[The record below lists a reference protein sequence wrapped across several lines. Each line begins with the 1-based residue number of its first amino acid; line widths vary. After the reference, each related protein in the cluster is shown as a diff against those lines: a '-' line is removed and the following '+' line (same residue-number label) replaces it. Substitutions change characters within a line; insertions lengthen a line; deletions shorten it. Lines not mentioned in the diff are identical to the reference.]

1 MTDQE
6 LIQGFLKGGKREY
19 AQVVNWIAEVVRA
32 KLWTERVAAD
42 DVISDTTLKLLMNLR
57 DDTFRLESA
66 FRTYVQR
73 ITLYTVVDAW
83 RRVRPLSTVGDHVA
97 LYDEAT
103 PLSTIE
109 AKERE
114 LLFQRVVELLPAKC
128 RRLWVMTFEYDLT
141 SGEIARKLG
150 TSEGSIRT
158 SLSRCKDKATEILK
172 QIS

>member
-6 LIQGFLKGGKREY
+6 LIHGFLNGGKREY

-42 DVISDTTLKLLMNLR
+42 DVIADTAMKLLINLR
-57 DDTFRLESA
+57 DDAFRLESA

-83 RRVRPLSTVGDHVA
+83 RRVKPMRTVDNVDAIHDESTPYS
-97 LYDEAT
+97 L
-103 PLSTIE
+103 IE
-109 AKERE
+109 AQESE
-114 LLFQRVVELLPAKC
+114 QLFQRVVGMLPTRC
-128 RRLWVMTFEYDLT
+128 RGLWVMTFDNGLT
-141 SGEIARKLG
+141 AREIARKLG

-158 SLSRCKDKATEILK
+158 SLSRCKDKAAEILK